1 MQGLLGCGTHTASVW
16 DRDGQKLLDLDDIR
30 FVQYSRELDT
40 HSEATVTV
48 GRGGS
53 CCSML
58 GMVRPWRH
66 NLVIYRTAPG
76 QPQHEVWS
84 GPIIEP
90 EFGRDETTIYAR
102 DAWAWLDRRDI
113 RETVTAS
120 GDLSDVGWALIDHG
134 LTHPDGGLDETG
146 IRRHLDKRAAGVP
159 GAREWEDDDG
169 SVGQELRRLCQGAL
183 NATFLGPR
191 LVLWGPYPLSRT
203 ALLQDANFLDPLS
216 VKLDGW
222 AMVTRAVVRGKGFTA
237 TCGGTDPYYGLL
249 EGEVNDDSMTDRR
262 DGQELACLE
271 VATRKQPPLVLS
283 IPDGARL
290 APDAPVTLDELV
302 PGVEIPVWSKATC
315 LEVNVDLV
323 LTRLKVTDEP
333 TGERVQVALA
343 PGTVLGDEQPD
354 FTPGEV

>member
-1 MQGLLGCGTHTASVW
+1 
-16 DRDGQKLLDLDDIR
+16 
-30 FVQYSRELDT
+30 
-40 HSEATVTV
+40 
-48 GRGGS
+48 
-53 CCSML
+53 
-58 GMVRPWRH
+58 
-66 NLVIYRTAPG
+66 
-76 QPQHEVWS
+76 
-84 GPIIEP
+84 
-90 EFGRDETTIYAR
+90 
-102 DAWAWLDRRDI
+102 
-113 RETVTAS
+113 
-120 GDLSDVGWALIDHG
+120 
-134 LTHPDGGLDETG
+134 ETG

-354 FTPGEV
+354 FTPGEVWHGVECVAFAAQPPRVVELGYRGAGPVEAPPLSRHRGLVDSAGHQWGSGRPPHPHRRDAGHCGPPE

>member
-1 MQGLLGCGTHTASVW
+1 RARRVLHLQRAGELHPAHRRHHRPRLHGLPWWCHERRHPQRVRHRGWAGGAHHVVVRHPVHDLSGRRHRVRGPARARHRAACHEGRLTMQGLLGCGTHTASVW

-30 FVQYSRELDT
+30 FAQYSGELDT
-40 HSEATVTV
+40 HSDATVTV
-48 GRGGS
+48 GRGGA

-120 GDLSDVGWALIDHG
+120 GDLSDVGWVLIDHG

-159 GAREWEDDDG
+159 GAREWEDD
-169 SVGQELRRLCQGAL
+169 
-183 NATFLGPR
+183 
-191 LVLWGPYPLSRT
+191 
-203 ALLQDANFLDPLS
+203 
-216 VKLDGW
+216 
-222 AMVTRAVVRGKGFTA
+222 
-237 TCGGTDPYYGLL
+237 
-249 EGEVNDDSMTDRR
+249 
-262 DGQELACLE
+262 
-271 VATRKQPPLVLS
+271 
-283 IPDGARL
+283 
-290 APDAPVTLDELV
+290 
-302 PGVEIPVWSKATC
+302 
-315 LEVNVDLV
+315 
-323 LTRLKVTDEP
+323 
-333 TGERVQVALA
+333 
-343 PGTVLGDEQPD
+343 
-354 FTPGEV
+354 